1 MIGGRAGESQH
12 LASSDS
18 PQSPQMIS
26 MLLRSCDI
34 QLSDT
39 CQQELNSKLGATALG
54 MAKGEKGRDSS
65 HPGNVFIGMTN
76 DPMDKLCHMFYI
88 IIIIPFNT
96 FFQLQKI
103 VYIFKIFKLSVVLKH
118 VLTSRWPR
126 S

>member
-12 LASSDS
+12 LATSDS

-54 MAKGEKGRDSS
+54 MAKGEEGIHSFPALCLLVRLRIRWT
-65 HPGNVFIGMTN
+65 NCFICFT
-76 DPMDKLCHMFYI
+76 
-88 IIIIPFNT
+88 
-96 FFQLQKI
+96 
-103 VYIFKIFKLSVVLKH
+103 VYLFVLK
-118 VLTSRWPR
+118 VPYYTTMCECD
-126 S
+126 

>member
-12 LASSDS
+12 LATSDS

-54 MAKGEKGRDSS
+54 MAKGEEEGRDSFV
-65 HPGNVFIGMTN
+65 PGVVFIGLIK
-76 DPMDKLCHMFYI
+76 DPMDKLFHMFHG
-88 IIIIPFNT
+88 
-96 FFQLQKI
+96 LSLR
-103 VYIFKIFKLSVVLKH
+103 FKGPILHHYV
-118 VLTSRWPR
+118 
-126 S
+126 

>member
-65 HPGNVFIGMTN
+65 HPGNVFIGLIN
-76 DPMDKLCHMFYI
+76 DPCKPCHMFYTQWFTSSLEHFEEVSQVPNI
-88 IIIIPFNT
+88 ISF
-96 FFQLQKI
+96 
-103 VYIFKIFKLSVVLKH
+103 LSF
-118 VLTSRWPR
+118 SM
-126 S
+126 